1 MKRTSKLQRSV
12 SAVMLGSMLITAAA
26 PVSYA
31 DGLSDQT
38 APVVTAEPVNDPGA
52 PAADNSTNTET
63 PQEGQETQNTLQID
77 HQAPAEVSADQDFSV
92 SAVITGTAAAAWSGV
107 VKYAVDGNTE
117 ASVPLVRVEGKQ
129 DTYNAIIP
137 AEALKGTIL
146 NYSITLLDE
155 QSKVLQT
162 IAYSAPIKGGE
173 SGASTGQDAVPN
185 ISAADLPLLITEMVP
200 DTANVNGADAY
211 EYVEV
216 YNNTDQAINFKDYSF
231 FYNNTNTW
239 KPVTDGDM
247 IIPAHSPA
255 VFWIMNGKND
265 AETQD
270 SFNVNFETSLL
281 EGQNL
286 FRING
291 GGGMANS
298 DARTLSI
305 KDSTGSII
313 VTAAYEAQ
321 HVKMN
326 QGILFQHPAEGS
338 VQMAVMPDRKSVV

>member
-12 SAVMLGSMLITAAA
+12 SAVMLVSMLISAAA
-26 PVSYA
+26 PLSYA
-31 DGLSDQT
+31 DGLNDQT
-38 APVVTAEPVNDPGA
+38 APVVTAEQVNDPTA

-63 PQEGQETQNTLQID
+63 PQEDQQTQNTLQID
-77 HQAPAEVSADQDFSV
+77 HQAPAEVSADQDFTV
-92 SAVITGTAAAAWSGV
+92 SAAITGTAAAGWSGV

-117 ASVPLVRVEGKQ
+117 ASVPLVQVEGKQ

-162 IAYSAPIKGGE
+162 ISYSAPIKGSETEPG
-173 SGASTGQDAVPN
+173 TGQDTVAN
-185 ISAADLPLLITEMVP
+185 ISAGLPLLITEMVP
-200 DTANVNGADAY
+200 DTANVAGVSADAY

-216 YNNTDQAINFKDYSF
+216 YNNTDQNINFKDYSF
-231 FYNNTNTW
+231 FYNNKDNWT
-239 KPVTDGDM
+239 PVSGEDM

-255 VFWIMNGKND
+255 VFWIMNENNKG
-265 AETQD
+265 ETEEA
-270 SFNVNFETSLL
+270 FNENYGTSLV

-291 GGGMANS
+291 GGGMANGS
-298 DARTLSI
+298 ARTLSI
-305 KDSTGSII
+305 KDSMGSII
-313 VTAAYEAQ
+313 VTASY
-321 HVKMN
+321 
-326 QGILFQHPAEGS
+326 
-338 VQMAVMPDRKSVV
+338 